1 MYTAD
6 VSAVE
11 WAQKLADVIAA
22 QSNGG
27 WQFCAADA
35 FIVGIIHA
43 PLFTLSIKKTHMLTA
58 CLKVIYFPFRVC
70 WVAGNP

>member
-43 PLFTLSIKKTHMLTA
+43 PLFTLSIKKHT
-58 CLKVIYFPFRVC
+58 C
-70 WVAGNP
+70 